1 MGRGKALRQKL
12 ADYRAM
18 GIEGM
23 LALARHR
30 LLGQHSPFFHAHQ
43 ELFAGEGLEIGG
55 PSAFF
60 GEGGCTPVYLHAR
73 RMDNVNFA
81 THTRW
86 EGHIRDGQVFQFR
99 PGAEPGRQL
108 VHDAGALTSVPDARY
123 DFVASCHMLE
133 HSANPL
139 KALKEWRRVMKPGAT
154 LLLVLPHRSGTFD
167 RHRPVTPL
175 QHMIDDEQRGVG
187 EDDSTHFAEVLALH
201 DLSRDPYQP
210 SREAFRHWVEGN
222 AVNRGVHHHVFDS
235 LAAAQLVDHAGFAI
249 LCVEPQPRESIF
261 IFARKPMAGERPD
274 NGAFTTPHASYLRK
288 SRFREDRKRAA

>member
-18 GIEGM
+18 GLEGV

-30 LLGQHSPFFHAHQ
+30 LFGQRSPFFHANK

-86 EGHIRDGQVFQFR
+86 EGHIRDGQVFQIR
-99 PGAEPGRQL
+99 PGAEAGRQL
-108 VHDAGALTSVPDARY
+108 VHEAGALASVPDGRY

-139 KALKEWRRVMKPGAT
+139 KALREWRRVMKPGAA

-167 RHRPVTPL
+167 RYRPVTPL
-175 QHMIDDEQRGVG
+175 QHMVDDDRRDVG

-201 DLSRDPYQP
+201 DLSRDPWQA
-210 SREAFRHWVEGN
+210 SREAFKEWVEGN

-235 LAAAQLVDHAGFAI
+235 LSAAQLVDHAGFAI
-249 LCVEPQPRESIF
+249 LCVEPEPRESIF
-261 IFARKPMAGERPD
+261 IFARKPVEGERVD
-274 NGAFTTPHASYLRK
+274 NGQFTTPRADYLRK
-288 SRFREDRKRAA
+288 SRFREDRRRAA